1 MADYKDFDP
10 KQAEE
15 NRKKEMDEIMG
26 KLESGVAGVTNSE
39 EYRKLMDTIAKFP
52 RYSINNNILIMLQKP
67 DATLCQSFTGWKEMN
82 RFVKKGEKGIRILA
96 PAPYKIE
103 KEQDKMGQDGRP
115 ILDQDGEPVKEVVQ
129 INVNAFKPVS
139 TFDISQTE
147 GEPLPQIGV
156 AELDGSVEGYA
167 VMLDALKEISSV
179 PIAFENIESGA
190 KGYFHQA
197 ENRIAIQEGMSEVQ
211 TVKTAIHEM
220 AHQKLHSVEAQ
231 QLKEG
236 KQSRASKEVEA
247 ESVAYVVCKHFGIN
261 TSDYSF
267 SYVAG
272 WSEGKDTPEL
282 KESLQTIRRAASEM
296 ISDIEGKF
304 AELQQT
310 IQEQRAENP
319 FEQGNDEPI
328 GFIKI
333 IPPEPVAF
341 ADKPIKITMAEPEKT
356 KSESKEKAAD
366 KKKTSVKNKLKTEK
380 KPKETKPKK
389 ESKKNLQ
396 EAI

>member
-26 KLESGVAGVTNSE
+26 KLESGVASVTNSE

-52 RYSINNNILIMLQKP
+52 RYSINNNILIMLQRP

-103 KEQDKMGQDGRP
+103 KEQDKIGQDGKP
-115 ILDQDGEPVKEVVQ
+115 VLDQDGEPVKETVQ

-156 AELDGSVEGYA
+156 TELDGNVEGYS
-167 VMLDALKEISSV
+167 VMLDAIKLVSPV
-179 PIAFENIESGA
+179 PIEFENIESGA
-190 KGYFHQA
+190 KGYFHLA

-247 ESVAYVVCKHFGIN
+247 ESVAYVVCKHFGID

-272 WSEGKDTPEL
+272 WSEGKETPEL

-296 ISDIEGKF
+296 ITSLEDKF
-304 AELQQT
+304 LELNQML
-310 IQEQRAENP
+310 QEQRAENP
-319 FEQGNDEPI
+319 FEQANEDPV
-328 GFIKI
+328 GFIRI
-333 IPPEPVAF
+333 IPPEPLHGT
-341 ADKPIKITMAEPEKT
+341 DRPIKITMEQPKETRAED
-356 KSESKEKAAD
+356 KEKASE
-366 KKKTSVKNKLKTEK
+366 KKSSVKDKLKNEK
-380 KPKETKPKK
+380 KPKENKPKK
-389 ESKKNLQ
+389 DTKKNLQ

>member
-1 MADYKDFDP
+1 MSDYKDFDP

-26 KLESGVAGVTNSE
+26 KLESGVASVTNSE

-52 RYSINNNILIMLQKP
+52 RYSINNNILIMLQRP
-67 DATLCQSFTGWKEMN
+67 DATLRQSFTGWKEMN

-103 KEQDKMGQDGRP
+103 KEQDKIGQDGKP
-115 ILDQDGEPVKEVVQ
+115 VLDQDGEPVKETVQ

-156 AELDGSVEGYA
+156 AELDGNVEGYS
-167 VMLDALKEISSV
+167 VMLDAIKLVSPV
-179 PIAFENIESGA
+179 PIEFENIESGA
-190 KGYFHQA
+190 KGYFHLA

-247 ESVAYVVCKHFGIN
+247 ESVAYVVCKHFGID

-272 WSEGKDTPEL
+272 WSEGKETPEL

-296 ISDIEGKF
+296 ITSLEDKF
-304 AELQQT
+304 LELNQ
-310 IQEQRAENP
+310 ILQEQRAENP
-319 FEQGNDEPI
+319 FEQANEDPV
-328 GFIKI
+328 GFIRI
-333 IPPEPVAF
+333 IPPEPLQGT
-341 ADKPIKITMAEPEKT
+341 DRPIKITMEQPKETRAEV
-356 KSESKEKAAD
+356 KEKASE
-366 KKKTSVKNKLKTEK
+366 KKSSVKDKLKNEK
-380 KPKETKPKK
+380 KPKENKPKK

>member
-1 MADYKDFDP
+1 MSDYKDFNP

-26 KLESGVAGVTNSE
+26 KLESGVASVTNSE

-52 RYSINNNILIMLQKP
+52 RYSINNNILIMLQRP
-67 DATLCQSFTGWKEMN
+67 NATLCQSFTGWKEMN

-103 KEQDKMGQDGRP
+103 KEQDKIGQDGKP
-115 ILDQDGEPVKEVVQ
+115 VLDQDGEPVKETVQ

-156 AELDGSVEGYA
+156 TELDGNVEGYS
-167 VMLDALKEISSV
+167 VMLDAIKLVSPV
-179 PIAFENIESGA
+179 PIEFENIESGA
-190 KGYFHQA
+190 KGYFHLA

-247 ESVAYVVCKHFGIN
+247 ESVAYVVCKHFGID

-272 WSEGKDTPEL
+272 WSEGKETPEL

-296 ISDIEGKF
+296 ITSLEDKF
-304 AELQQT
+304 LELNQML
-310 IQEQRAENP
+310 QEQRAENP
-319 FEQGNDEPI
+319 FEQANEDPV
-328 GFIKI
+328 GFIRI
-333 IPPEPVAF
+333 IPPEPLHGT
-341 ADKPIKITMAEPEKT
+341 DRPIKITMEQ
-356 KSESKEKAAD
+356 
-366 KKKTSVKNKLKTEK
+366 
-380 KPKETKPKK
+380 PKETKTEDKEKATEKKSSVKDKLKNEKMEKVGKESRKSKK
-389 ESKKNLQ
+389 ELQ
-396 EAI
+396 EVI

>member
-1 MADYKDFDP
+1 MSDYKDFDP

-26 KLESGVAGVTNSE
+26 KLESGVASVTNSE

-52 RYSINNNILIMLQKP
+52 RYSINNNILIMLQRP
-67 DATLCQSFTGWKEMN
+67 DATLGQSFTGWKEMN

-103 KEQDKMGQDGRP
+103 KEQDKIGQDGKP
-115 ILDQDGEPVKEVVQ
+115 VLDQDGEPVKETVQ

-156 AELDGSVEGYA
+156 TELDGNVEGYS
-167 VMLDALKEISSV
+167 VMLDAIKLVSPV
-179 PIAFENIESGA
+179 PIEFENIESGA
-190 KGYFHQA
+190 KGYFHLA

-247 ESVAYVVCKHFGIN
+247 ESVAYVVCKHFGID

-272 WSEGKDTPEL
+272 WSEGKKTPEL

-296 ISDIEGKF
+296 ITSLEDKF
-304 AELQQT
+304 LELNQ
-310 IQEQRAENP
+310 ILQEQRDENP
-319 FEQGNDEPI
+319 FEQANEDPVR
-328 GFIKI
+328 FIRI
-333 IPPEPVAF
+333 IPPEPLHGT
-341 ADKPIKITMAEPEKT
+341 DRPIKITMEQPKETRAED
-356 KSESKEKAAD
+356 KEKASE
-366 KKKTSVKNKLKTEK
+366 KKSSVKDKLKNEK
-380 KPKETKPKK
+380 KLKENKPKK
-389 ESKKNLQ
+389 DTKKNLQ